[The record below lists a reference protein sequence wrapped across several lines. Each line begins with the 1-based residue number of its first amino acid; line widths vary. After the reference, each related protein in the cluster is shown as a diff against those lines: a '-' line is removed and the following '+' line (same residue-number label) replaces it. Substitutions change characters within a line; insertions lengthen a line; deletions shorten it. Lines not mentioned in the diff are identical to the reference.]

1 MAQLYTRKRKDGSKI
16 YCARIQALDAHFS
29 TPSKKERDEW
39 VAMMEY
45 ERRIVRAGLINRKVT
60 LSQVLD
66 EYELIIL
73 PEYRDK
79 SSRKY
84 TLDVWRSEFGK
95 MIMSDIKRQHIEN
108 YLINRTDI
116 SGSTFGNYLGVLSKV
131 CEFAITRMYLK
142 DNPCRGIKRRKTASR
157 TVWADQETVSKILE
171 ESKKLDYLYL
181 HALLGFTT
189 GIRPAEANAIEVKD
203 ISFQESLLHIP
214 ETKTGV
220 ARTIPMSQ
228 KLMDAISKY
237 LKDNEIREGKI
248 FLVKSIKKSWKTC
261 VTKVGC
267 PGFRRHDC
275 RHTFATWLYC
285 KTGDIMKVKEAL
297 GHRDIQSTIRYTHI
311 PSEDVK
317 ASFKIIES
325 ILEDVA

>member
-1 MAQLYTRKRKDGSKI
+1 MAQLYTRTRKDGSKV
-16 YCARIQALDAHFS
+16 YCARIEALGAHFS

-45 ERRIVRAGLINRKVT
+45 ERRIVRSGLINRKVT
-60 LSQVLD
+60 FNQVLD
-66 EYELIIL
+66 EYEAVVL

-79 SSRKY
+79 DSRKY
-84 TLDVWRSEFGK
+84 TLETWRNEFGK
-95 MIMSDIKRQHIEN
+95 RLISDLKKQHIET

-116 SGSTFGNYLGVLSKV
+116 SPSTFSYYLGVMSKV
-131 CEFAITRMYLK
+131 CEYAITRMYIQ
-142 DNPCRGIKRRKTASR
+142 DNPCRGIKRKKSKGR
-157 TVWADQETVSKILE
+157 TTWADQETVSKILE
-171 ESKKLDYLYL
+171 EAKKIDYLYL

-189 GIRPAEANAIEVKD
+189 GIRPAEANSIQVED
-203 ISFQESLLHIP
+203 IDFNGSMLHIP
-214 ETKTGV
+214 QTKTGE
-220 ARTIPMSQ
+220 ARTIP
-228 KLMDAISKY
+228 LSKR
-237 LKDNEIREGKI
+237 LLFEIHKYMESNQI
-248 FLVKSIKKSWKTC
+248 FKGDLFKVQSIKRSWNTC
-261 VTKVGC
+261 VRNAGC

-297 GHRDIQSTIRYTHI
+297 GHRDIKSTIRYTHI

-317 ASFKIIES
+317 ESFRIIES